1 MNNLIKIYN
10 NVLDTETCNGLI
22 DKFKQFE
29 NQHESFDD
37 RGMVFTQIRMAKEP
51 EIWKSEIEKFTQVF
65 TNNFTKYLTDT
76 GVSPQQMPTKYTW
89 EPIRIKRYLPNNH
102 DEFRPHVDVKSKL
115 ESSRFLVFFIYLSD
129 NEEGKTTF
137 PQLDIKANCQKG
149 SMLMFP
155 PMWPWLH
162 AGTKPI
168 NEPKYIMQT
177 YLHYVE

>member
-1 MNNLIKIYN
+1 MINLIKTYDDT
-10 NVLDTETCNGLI
+10 LDVQTCDNI
-22 DKFKQFE
+22 VSKFEQFE

-37 RGMVFTQIRMAKEP
+37 RGMVFTQLNMAKAP
-51 EIWKSEIEKFTQVF
+51 KIWSKEIEQFTEIF
-65 TNNFTKYLTDT
+65 TNGFTTYLKDTDVT
-76 GVSPQQMPTKYTW
+76 PQQMPSKYIW
-89 EPIRIKRYLPNNH
+89 EPIRLKRYMPNDH
-102 DEFRPHVDVKSKL
+102 DEFRPHVDVNSKPT
-115 ESSRFLVFFIYLSD
+115 STRFLVFFIYLSD

-137 PQLDIKANCQKG
+137 PQLDKYAECKKG

-177 YLHYVE
+177 YLHYV

>member
-1 MNNLIKIYN
+1 MNDLIKIYD
-10 NVLDTETCNGLI
+10 NVIDTKICDDVVN
-22 DKFKQFE
+22 KFKQFE

-65 TNNFTKYLTDT
+65 TNSFTNYLTDT
-76 GVSPQQMPTKYTW
+76 GVSPQQMPSKYIW

-137 PQLDIKANCQKG
+137 PQLDTHANCQKG

>member
-1 MNNLIKIYN
+1 MIDLIKTYDDT
-10 NVLDTETCNGLI
+10 LDAETCDNI
-22 DKFKQFE
+22 VSKFEQFE
-29 NQHESFDD
+29 SQHESFDD
-37 RGMVFTQIRMAKEP
+37 RGMVFTQLNMGKAP
-51 EIWKSEIEKFTQVF
+51 QIWSKEIEQFTEVF
-65 TNNFTKYLTDT
+65 TNGFTTYLKDT
-76 GVSPQQMPTKYTW
+76 NVTPQQMPSKYIW
-89 EPIRIKRYLPNNH
+89 EPIRLKRYMPNDH
-102 DEFRPHVDVKSKL
+102 DEFRPHVDVNSKPT
-115 ESSRFLVFFIYLSD
+115 STRFLVFFIYLSD

-137 PQLDIKANCQKG
+137 PQLDTHANCQKG

>member
-1 MNNLIKIYN
+1 
-10 NVLDTETCNGLI
+10 
-22 DKFKQFE
+22 
-29 NQHESFDD
+29 
-37 RGMVFTQIRMAKEP
+37 MVFTQIRMAKEP
-51 EIWKSEIEKFTQVF
+51 EIWKSEIETFTKVF
-65 TNNFTKYLTDT
+65 TNSFTNYLIDT
-76 GVSPQQMPTKYTW
+76 GVSTQQMPTKYIC

>member
-1 MNNLIKIYN
+1 MDNLIRKYN
-10 NVLDTETCNGLI
+10 DVLDTETCNSLV